1 MTMLFV
7 SRWNFRLFNSLLTAS
22 FKRPVQNPSSS
33 CRGGEGEG
41 EGEGRYIASSVT
53 SLKET
58 TVAADDVTL
67 SFKLG

>member
-22 FKRPVQNPSSS
+22 FKRPAQNPSSS
-33 CRGGEGEG
+33 WRGGEGKG
-41 EGEGRYIASSVT
+41 CYIASSIT
-53 SLKET
+53 SLKGT
-58 TVAADDVTL
+58 TVAADDFTL